1 MKVRFLPKDL
11 EYVFTAGDSVLKM
24 GAKAGI
30 DIDGNCAGNGTC
42 GKCKVRIVS
51 GNDEILS
58 AEEKLRLTE
67 AEIKDGYR
75 LACKFHPAN
84 DVVIGLPMTEGTIR
98 RKTKLAVMPEHFTV
112 KNQFRKKYV
121 CIEASTIEN
130 QISDL
135 DKIKKLCNMDG
146 KIIIRPEL
154 IRHIPDILAEN
165 RDVTVTF
172 YENEIV
178 DIEPNDTTAYC
189 YGLAVDIGTTTVVAH
204 LWNLLTGDLI
214 GVNAVTNPQGAYGAD
229 VISRIAYA
237 KESVEQLNHL
247 HRKMIDCINGM
258 IADFA
263 ETHHIKPEH
272 IYCISVVG
280 NTTMSH
286 LFLGINP
293 KQLAVSPFS
302 PVFVNSIID
311 SASKL
316 GIQINQYGKFYLLPN
331 IAGHVG
337 SDITAGVMSTGIMKK
352 EGIHLLI
359 DVGTNGEI
367 VLSGKGTAMTCS
379 TAAGP
384 AFEGASIFKGM
395 RAAEGA
401 IEKIRIDDDVHMQVI
416 GNTVPI
422 GICGSGIIDSV
433 AQLLVNGLIDRSGK
447 FQKPEVMEEKNMPKS
462 IISRCRKGERG
473 NEFVLAFHPSGED
486 VVIIQKDIREVQ
498 LAKAAIYAGIKI
510 MMRRMSITDDDLEG
524 IHIAGAFGNYID
536 IDSALEIGL
545 IPRIDKT
552 KILFEGNAAGIGASM
567 ALLSSDKYEEAEIA
581 AEAIEHIELAACPEF
596 QDEYLTA
603 MSF

>member
-1 MKVRFLPKDL
+1 MKVRFLSKDL
-11 EYVFTAGDSVLKM
+11 EYTFTAGESVLKM
-24 GAKAGI
+24 GAKAGV

-42 GKCKVRIVS
+42 GKCKVKIVS

-58 AEEKLRLTE
+58 AEEKLILTE

-75 LACKFHPAN
+75 LACKFHPQN
-84 DVVIGLPMTEGTIR
+84 DVVIGLPKTEGTLR
-98 RKTKLAVMPEHFTV
+98 RKTKLAAMPEHFVV
-112 KNQFRKKYV
+112 KNQFRKEYI

-135 DKIKKLCNMDG
+135 DKIKKLCGMGG
-146 KIIIRPEL
+146 KVIICPEL
-154 IRHIPDILAEN
+154 LRYIPDILTEN
-165 RDVTVTF
+165 RNATVTL

-189 YGLAVDIGTTTVVAH
+189 YGLAVDIGTTTVVGH

-214 GVNAVTNPQGAYGAD
+214 EVNAVANPQGAYGAD

-237 KESVEQLNHL
+237 KVSMEQLNRL
-247 HRKMIDCINGM
+247 HRKIIDCINGM
-258 IADFA
+258 IAEFA
-263 ETHHIKPEH
+263 GTHHIKPEH

-302 PVFVNSIID
+302 PVFVNSITD
-311 SASKL
+311 STSKL
-316 GIQINQYGKFYLLPN
+316 GIQINKYGKFYLLPN

-337 SDITAGVMSTGIMKK
+337 SDITAGVISTGILKK
-352 EGIHLLI
+352 EGVHLMI
-359 DVGTNGEI
+359 DIGTNGEI
-367 VLSGKGTAMTCS
+367 VLSGKEMPMTCS

-401 IEKIRIDDDVHMQVI
+401 IEKIRIDDDVHIQVI
-416 GNTVPI
+416 GNKVPI

-433 AQLLVNGLIDRSGK
+433 AQLLLNGLIDSTGK
-447 FQKPEVMEEKNMPKS
+447 FIKAEAMKEKNIPES
-462 IISRCRKGERG
+462 IISRFRKSERG
-473 NEFVLAFHPSGED
+473 NEFVLAFNSVGDD
-486 VVIIQKDIREVQ
+486 VVVLQKDIREVQ
-498 LAKAAIYAGIKI
+498 LAKAAIYSGIRI
-510 MMRRMSITDDDLEG
+510 MMNRMGITDDDLEE

-536 IDSALEIGL
+536 IESALTIGL
-545 IPRIDKT
+545 LP
-552 KILFEGNAAGIGASM
+552 KINKNKIISEGNAAGAGASM
-567 ALLSSDKYEEAEIA
+567 ALLSSDKREEAEMA
-581 AEAIEHIELAACPEF
+581 AEAIAHIELAACPDF
-596 QDEYLTA
+596 QEEYLQA
-603 MSF
+603 MYF